1 MKKNYLLLIFFVCSS
16 FLWAQEKTVTG
27 IVADEQGI
35 PLAGANILVQNTTN
49 GVQTDFDG
57 KYAIKT
63 AIGQVLVISYVGF
76 KTQNITVGS
85 ANSINITL
93 TEDAAQLNEIVLVG
107 YGTQQ
112 KTSLTGSVATINAEQ
127 LEKQPVI
134 QTSQALQGLSP
145 GLTAIQSSGQPGSDG
160 ASLTVRGINS
170 INRSSSPTIIIDG
183 IEGSLNGLNS
193 NDIANISVLKD
204 AGAAAIYGNRGA
216 NGVILIT
223 TKRAKQGKASVSYN
237 SYIGFQDPTNQPKPV
252 DALTYLETVGDDA
265 LLQQYLANPDDRD
278 NFPDTDWIDLLFS
291 ESGFMQS
298 HNISVSGGS
307 EAVRARASVS
317 YQNQEGNIPN
327 FGTERFQGRINTD
340 FKVSEKFK
348 INADINFRRI
358 NNTSPRGG
366 NGVNAAYRQPSIFPA
381 IYSDGSFA
389 LPSTGGNP
397 IAGTRITG
405 LNESENNYF
414 RGLIKATYKP
424 IPELTLSATYSPEHS
439 ETYSTSFS
447 PQYEVVEFFGQ
458 DPIIRSSGTNNEV
471 QLTNGNSRGFTDNF
485 FATAQYSKNFNK
497 HYVSLLG
504 GYEFLKSQSNAFN
517 ATRYGFSIAG
527 LEVLNAGSEENDSN
541 SGSAGQNGL
550 ESVFGRFNYAYDDK
564 YLLEFVL
571 RRDASSRFAQGNRSG
586 NFPSISAGWRITE
599 ESFMQSSNLFDNLKL
614 KASWG
619 QLGNQNIGSEFPY
632 TALIALGN
640 GHFLDGGVV
649 QTAAQSVLSNPSIS
663 WETAEKTNIGLE
675 FGLLNSR
682 LSGQIEYYSNETN
695 DLIGTQRIPST
706 TGLGSPQANIYS
718 LKNSGIDLDIRWE
731 DTIGEHFSYFV
742 GGNFATVKNE
752 VTDLNG
758 VDFIIGG
765 SSITQVGKPLG
776 SIFGFKSLGIFQT
789 PEEIDAAPAQFGTL
803 EPGDIQFEDNN
814 GRDADG
820 NLTGEP
826 DGVVN
831 NDDRTIIGNSF
842 PSKTFAINLGFDYK
856 NIDFSV
862 NAIGVTDR
870 EVFLT
875 RNIVQPLFNAG
886 NIFEYH
892 LTDSWTPENPNARF
906 PILKPYSGGSNNS
919 RTNSTYVFDASYL
932 RIRNITLGYT
942 LPKSALEKVDF
953 LSKVRIYA
961 TGQNLITL
969 NKDLPDGIDVLIPNG
984 SQGNIY
990 PIVTSYTFGINVTF

>member
-1 MKKNYLLLIFFVCSS
+1 MKKNYLLLMFLICSS
-16 FLWAQEKTVTG
+16 LLWAQEKTVSGKVT
-27 IVADEQGI
+27 DTEGI
-35 PLAGANILVQNTTN
+35 PLIGASIIVQGSTN

-57 KYAIKT
+57 NYSINVAE
-63 AIGQVLVISYVGF
+63 GQNLAISYLGY
-76 KTQNITVGS
+76 KTKILTIGTVNVVNVS
-85 ANSINITL
+85 L
-93 TEDAAQLNEIVLVG
+93 EEDTSQLDEVVIVG

-112 KTSLTGSVATINAEQ
+112 KTSLTGSVATIDAKDIER
-127 LEKQPVI
+127 QPVI

-145 GLTAIQSSGQPGSDG
+145 GLTAIQTSGQPGADG

-170 INRSSSPTIIIDG
+170 INNSSSPTIIIDG
-183 IEGSLNGLNS
+183 IEGSLNGLNP

-223 TKRAKQGKASVSYN
+223 TKRAKQGKALVSYD
-237 SYIGFQDPTNQPKPV
+237 SYVGFQDPTNQPKPV

-265 LLQQYLANPDDRD
+265 LLQQYLANPGDLD
-278 NFPDTDWIDLLFS
+278 NYPDTDWIGLLFS

-307 EAVRARASVS
+307 EAVRARASMS

-340 FKVSEKFK
+340 FKISEKFK

-366 NGVNAAYRQPSIFPA
+366 NGVNAAYRQPAIFPA
-381 IYSDGSFA
+381 IFSDGSFA

-414 RGLIKATYKP
+414 RGLIKLTYNP

-439 ETYSTSFS
+439 ETYSKSFS
-447 PQYEVVEFFGQ
+447 PQYEVVEFFGE

-471 QLTNGNSRGFTDNF
+471 QLTNGNSRGFSDNF
-485 FATAQYSKNFNK
+485 FATVQYAKLFNK
-497 HYVSLLG
+497 HRVSLLG
-504 GYEFLKSQSNAFN
+504 GYEFIKSQSNAFN

-527 LEVLNAGSEENDSN
+527 LEVLNAGSAENDSN

-571 RRDASSRFAQGNRSG
+571 RRDASSRFAPANRSG
-586 NFPSISAGWRITE
+586 NFPSVSVGWRISE
-599 ESFMQSSNLFDNLKL
+599 EGFMQSSGLFNNLKL

-640 GHFLDGGVV
+640 GHFLDGGIV

-675 FGLLNSR
+675 FGLLDNR

-695 DLIGTQRIPST
+695 DLLGTQRIPST

-731 DTIGEHFSYFV
+731 DSIGEHFNYFI

-776 SIFGFKSLGIFQT
+776 SIFGFRSLGIFQSQ
-789 PEEIDAAPAQFGTL
+789 EEIDAAPAQFGTL
-803 EPGDIQFEDNN
+803 EPGDIRFEDNN

-842 PSKTFAINLGFDYK
+842 PSKTFAFNLGFDYK
-856 NIDFSV
+856 NVDFSI
-862 NAIGVTDR
+862 NALGVTDR

-886 NIFEYH
+886 NVFEYH
-892 LTDSWTPENPNARF
+892 LTESWTPENPNARF

-942 LPKSALEKVDF
+942 LPDSAIDKVDF
-953 LSKVRIYA
+953 LSKVRVYA

-969 NKDLPDGIDVLIPNG
+969 NRDLPDGVDVLIPNG

-990 PIVTSYTFGINVTF
+990 PIVISYTFGINISF